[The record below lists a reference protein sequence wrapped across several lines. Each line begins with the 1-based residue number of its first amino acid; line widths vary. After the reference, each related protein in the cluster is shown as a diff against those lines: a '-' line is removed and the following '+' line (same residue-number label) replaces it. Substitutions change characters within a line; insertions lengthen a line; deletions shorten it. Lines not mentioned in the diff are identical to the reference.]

1 MQVGGRLSLV
11 QAALLGLVSQIL
23 AGLRLG
29 MIAEIPVSLITGCL
43 CKPCKLMA
51 PLSLLQL
58 CCVLDPAVAL

>member
-29 MIAEIPVSLITGCL
+29 MIAEIPVSLI

-58 CCVLDPAVAL
+58 CCVVDPAVAL